1 MLPVYTSTNRRFAQQ
16 KKTIFVSERPT
27 RNEHDAIVINF
38 YTISLLPSSGPVTGN
53 NNVVIIGSGFSYVD
67 GIDFGGIS
75 ITNFMRINDNQISFT
90 VPPMSSTDTM
100 QVFLIGKKFISNA
113 LCYKYVLPM
122 AISSIIPNEG
132 PSSGN
137 TTITILGSNLSSAQN
152 IQFGSSVIS
161 SFQIIDDNTISF
173 VAPPGSGTVNVS
185 VTSYGGSSNVIA
197 YSYIPPPMI

>member
-1 MLPVYTSTNRRFAQQ
+1 MLPVYSSTNRKYAQQ
-16 KKTIFVSERPT
+16 KNPIFVSECPA
-27 RNEHDAIVINF
+27 RNERDTVIINF
-38 YTISLLPSSGPVTGN
+38 YTISLVPSSGPVTGN
-53 NNVVIIGSGFSYVD
+53 NNVVIVGSGFSYVD

-90 VPPMSSTDTM
+90 VPPMSSATTI

-122 AISSIIPNEG
+122 AITSIIPNEG

-137 TTITILGSNLSSAQN
+137 IMITILGSNLSSAQN

-173 VAPPGSGTVNVS
+173 VAPSGSGTVNVC
-185 VTSYGGSSNVIA
+185 VTSYGGSSNVLA
-197 YSYIPPPMI
+197 YSYIPAPII